1 MAFPRVWRTNIPI
14 LMICFFQKQ
23 NCRHLASVP
32 NIIIMKNLFKSQ
44 RSKSARVLIILSLLI
59 TSACQDD
66 PQKEMTNR
74 HPLLT
79 GSWQLTNTVIINEE
93 DGQPAGLEKA
103 FLDEQL
109 FINEDGGWTTHNDL
123 STSNLQGEWQQK
135 GSQLMFLKN
144 GQKFNSE
151 FLLQNGGSVLEIH
164 QPYHAEGAYSSG
176 LVVYH
181 YTKR

>member
-1 MAFPRVWRTNIPI
+1 
-14 LMICFFQKQ
+14 
-23 NCRHLASVP
+23 
-32 NIIIMKNLFKSQ
+32 MKNLFESQ
-44 RSKSARVLIILSLLI
+44 LSKSARFLVILSLLI

-74 HPLLT
+74 HPLLA

-93 DGQPAGLEKA
+93 DGQPAGLEKV

-109 FINEDGGWTTHNDL
+109 FINEDGGWTTHNGL

-135 GSQLMFLKN
+135 GSQLLLLKD
-144 GQKFNSE
+144 GQKFTSE
-151 FLLQNGGSVLEIH
+151 FILQNGGSVLEIL

-176 LVVYH
+176 LVVYQ
-181 YTKR
+181 YAKR